1 MLSDQELMQV
11 QAAVEAMTGAVTI
24 TVYRTGMDD
33 PFEGKLA
40 NIAAQISGVSMNRI
54 KFEESAEPIL
64 PGKPSLTLSGVQPGN
79 IHYLAAPEGPE
90 FKPFLNALIWL
101 GRVGEPTDSALGKNL
116 DSLTDRSQIMILIA
130 DTCTYC
136 PHVVESVLVMAVH
149 QPLITALVVDAIQF
163 GDLAERFKVK
173 SVPTT
178 IINDN
183 RTVVGQVGIN
193 QLVDHLLN
201 SQGPESLTA
210 DLDSMIQSGRAEDA
224 AALLCESNKPR
235 AILPLYVSKE
245 FSNRIGALVT
255 LEEALSINPRI
266 LDSALD
272 DLIDLLSHEDVGLRG
287 DTAELLGK
295 IGNSAAIPALK
306 KTLDDPDPDV
316 REAASEA
323 LEALGE
329 EGVEAGRGETFVQ
342 RSFPSGSPSKN
353 S

>member
-1 MLSDQELMQV
+1 VLSDQELMQV
-11 QAAVEAMTGAVTI
+11 QAAAEAMTGPVTI
-24 TVYRTGMDD
+24 TVYRTGVDD
-33 PFEGKLA
+33 PFEKTLA

-54 KFEESAEPIL
+54 KLEESAEPTL
-64 PGKPSLTLSGVQPGN
+64 PGKPSLTLAGELSGN
-79 IHYLAAPEGPE
+79 IHYVAAPEGHE

-101 GRVGEPTDSALGKNL
+101 GRAAEPPIAALRDNL

-136 PHVVESVLVMAVH
+136 PHVVESVLAMAVH
-149 QPLITALVVDAIQF
+149 QPLITATIVDAIQF

-201 SQGPESLTA
+201 SQGPESLIA

-224 AALLCESNKPR
+224 AAVLCENNKPR

-245 FSNRIGALVT
+245 FSRRIGALVAI
-255 LEEALSINPRI
+255 EEALAINPRI
-266 LDSALD
+266 LDPVLD

-295 IGNSAAIPALK
+295 TGNRAAIPALK

-316 REAASEA
+316 REAAAEA

-329 EGVEAGRGETFVQ
+329 EGG
-342 RSFPSGSPSKN
+342 
-353 S
+353 